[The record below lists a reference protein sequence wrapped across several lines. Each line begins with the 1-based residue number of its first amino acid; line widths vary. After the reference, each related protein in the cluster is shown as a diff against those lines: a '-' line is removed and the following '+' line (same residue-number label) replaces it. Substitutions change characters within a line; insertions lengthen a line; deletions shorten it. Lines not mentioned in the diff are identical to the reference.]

1 MGPPR
6 SQKKSATRAMG
17 APRVFRPLPRHHCT
31 IASPGKKWAC
41 LPHRTLQTRTFGL
54 LRSLLRAL
62 NGTQLRTGALLM
74 RLDVPFNLVADGVP

>member
-6 SQKKSATRAMG
+6 SQKNAATLAMG
-17 APRVFRPLPRHHCT
+17 ALPVFQPFPPHHCK
-31 IASPGKKWAC
+31 IPSPGKKWAC
-41 LPHRTLQTRTFGL
+41 LPSRTLQTRTFGL

-62 NGTQLRTGALLM
+62 NGTKLRTCALVT